1 MLYKVTFRKGGS
13 FSTFNQ
19 RREFGQLIRKGATF
33 QGLDEAREMQISSPV
48 DVSQILRGSTVIL
61 SFELLAETAKEEE
74 PIYIS

>member
-1 MLYKVTFRKGGS
+1 VTIFL
-13 FSTFNQ
+13 
-19 RREFGQLIRKGATF
+19 EKGATF